1 MLKPK
6 SISTLTFFQILLLN
20 PSFIM
25 MKYAECV
32 LNGQLD
38 LNGTPLYFLDMRPEN
53 PVTPG
58 LHLSLYV
65 ELDSEAELD

>member
-1 MLKPK
+1 
-6 SISTLTFFQILLLN
+6 
-20 PSFIM
+20 M
-25 MKYAECV
+25 MKYAERV

-53 PVTPG
+53 PVTPD